1 MIKNVIFDLGKVLI
15 NNDPSEY
22 LRKYGYDEEKY
33 QALLD
38 AIWTDSLWGDMDI
51 AKYESF
57 KDIIEIYVEKHKELE
72 PELRRFF
79 AEDWMELYVAYD
91 DTVKFYNEVYE
102 QGYDIYLLT
111 NFSKDG
117 YEYIS
122 NKFDF
127 FKKAKGAVVSSHL
140 KISKPDMRI
149 YKYLLETYNLNPD
162 ECIFIDDSV
171 ANINASN
178 ELGIHGIVYTDI
190 ENLRKEFKRI
200 LCWYGIYVERL

>member
-140 KISKPDMRI
+140 KIAKPDMRI
-149 YKYLLETYNLNPD
+149 YQYLLETYNLNPD

-171 ANINASN
+171 ANINAAN

-200 LCWYGIYVERL
+200 LC

>member
-79 AEDWMELYVAYD
+79 SEDWMELYVAYD

-102 QGYDIYLLT
+102 QGYDIFLLT

-140 KISKPDMRI
+140 KIAKPDIRI
-149 YKYLLETYNLNPD
+149 YQYLLETYNLNPD

-171 ANINASN
+171 ANINAAN

-200 LCWYGIYVERL
+200 LC

>member
-1 MIKNVIFDLGKVLI
+1 MVIIKNVIFDLGKVLI
-15 NNDPSEY
+15 NNDPSGY

-38 AIWTDSLWGDMDI
+38 AIWTDSLWGDMDV

-57 KDIIEIYVEKHKELE
+57 KDIIEIYVDKHKGLE
-72 PELRRFF
+72 PALRRFF

-91 DTVKFYNEVYE
+91 DTVKFYNEVYS

-127 FKKAKGAVVSSHL
+127 FKKAKGAVVSSHI
-140 KISKPDMRI
+140 KIAKPDIRI
-149 YKYLLETYNLNPD
+149 YQYLLDTYNLNPD
-162 ECIFIDDSV
+162 ECVFIDDSV
-171 ANINASN
+171 ANIKAAS
-178 ELGIHGIVYTDI
+178 ELGIYGIVYTDI
-190 ENLRKEFKRI
+190 ENLRKEFNK
-200 LCWYGIYVERL
+200 YMK

>member
-38 AIWTDSLWGDMDI
+38 AIWTDSLWGDMDV

-79 AEDWMELYVAYD
+79 AEDWMELYVAYE
-91 DTVKFYNEVYE
+91 DTVRFFNEVYE
-102 QGYDIYLLT
+102 QGYNIYLLT

-140 KISKPDMRI
+140 KIAKPDIRI
-149 YKYLLETYNLNPD
+149 YQYLLETYNLNPD
-162 ECIFIDDSV
+162 ECVFIDDSV
-171 ANINASN
+171 ANITAAS
-178 ELGIHGIVYTDI
+178 ELGIYGIVYTDI
-190 ENLRKEFKRI
+190 ENLRKEFNK
-200 LCWYGIYVERL
+200 YMK

>member
-1 MIKNVIFDLGKVLI
+1 MIKNVVFDLGKVLI

-140 KISKPDMRI
+140 KIAKPDMRI
-149 YKYLLETYNLNPD
+149 YKYLLDTYNLNPD
-162 ECIFIDDSV
+162 KCIFIDDSV
-171 ANINASN
+171 ANINAAN

-190 ENLRKEFKRI
+190 ESLRKDFKMI
-200 LCWYGIYVERL
+200 TETER

>member
-22 LRKYGYDEEKY
+22 LRKYGYGEEKY

-140 KISKPDMRI
+140 KIAKPDIRI
-149 YKYLLETYNLNPD
+149 YQYLLETYNLNPN

-171 ANINASN
+171 ANINSAN
-178 ELGIHGIVYTDI
+178 ELGIHGIVYTGF
-190 ENLRKEFKRI
+190 EKR
-200 LCWYGIYVERL
+200 VQ

>member
-1 MIKNVIFDLGKVLI
+1 MVIIKNVIFDLGKVLI

-38 AIWTDSLWGDMDI
+38 AIWTDSLWGDMDV

-57 KDIIEIYVEKHKELE
+57 KDIIEIYVDKHKGLE
-72 PELRRFF
+72 PALRRFF

-127 FKKAKGAVVSSHL
+127 FKKAKGAVVSSHI
-140 KISKPDMRI
+140 KIAKPDIRI
-149 YKYLLETYNLNPD
+149 YQYLLDTYNLNPD
-162 ECIFIDDSV
+162 ECVFIDDSV
-171 ANINASN
+171 ANIKAAS
-178 ELGIHGIVYTDI
+178 ELGIYGIVYTDI
-190 ENLRKEFKRI
+190 ENLRKEFNK
-200 LCWYGIYVERL
+200 YMK

>member
-22 LRKYGYDEEKY
+22 LRKYGYGEEKY

-57 KDIIEIYVEKHKELE
+57 KDIIEIYVDKHKELE

-79 AEDWMELYVAYD
+79 AEDWMELYVAYE

-102 QGYDIYLLT
+102 QGYNIYLLT

-140 KISKPDMRI
+140 KIAKPDIRI
-149 YKYLLETYNLNPD
+149 YQYLLETYNLNPD

-171 ANINASN
+171 ANIKAAK

-190 ENLRKEFKRI
+190 ENLRKEFNK
-200 LCWYGIYVERL
+200 YMK

>member
-38 AIWTDSLWGDMDI
+38 AIWTDSLWGDMDV

-57 KDIIEIYVEKHKELE
+57 KDIIEIYVEKHKDLE

-91 DTVKFYNEVYE
+91 DTVKFYNEVCE

-127 FKKAKGAVVSSHL
+127 FKKANGAVVSSHL
-140 KISKPDMRI
+140 KIAKPDMRI

-171 ANINASN
+171 ANIKAAK
-178 ELGIHGIVYTDI
+178 ELGIHGIV
-190 ENLRKEFKRI
+190 
-200 LCWYGIYVERL
+200 

>member
-1 MIKNVIFDLGKVLI
+1 MVIIKNVIFDLGKVLI

-38 AIWTDSLWGDMDI
+38 AIWTDSLWGDMDV

-57 KDIIEIYVEKHKELE
+57 KDIIEIYVDKHKGLE
-72 PELRRFF
+72 PALRRFF

-91 DTVKFYNEVYE
+91 DTVKFYNEVYS

-127 FKKAKGAVVSSHL
+127 FKKAKGAVVSSHI
-140 KISKPDMRI
+140 KIAKPDIRI
-149 YKYLLETYNLNPD
+149 YQYLLDTYNLNPD
-162 ECIFIDDSV
+162 ECVFIDDSV
-171 ANINASN
+171 ANIKAAS
-178 ELGIHGIVYTDI
+178 ELGIYGIVYTDI
-190 ENLRKEFKRI
+190 ENLRKEFNK
-200 LCWYGIYVERL
+200 YMK

>member
-1 MIKNVIFDLGKVLI
+1 MIKNVVFDLGKVLI

-33 QALLD
+33 QTLLD

-57 KDIIEIYVEKHKELE
+57 RDIIEIYVEKHKELE
-72 PELRRFF
+72 SELRRFF
-79 AEDWMELYVAYD
+79 ADDWMELYVAYE
-91 DTVKFYNEVYE
+91 DTVKFYNEVYS
-102 QGYDIYLLT
+102 QGYNIYLLT

-127 FKKAKGAVVSSHL
+127 FKKAKVAVVSSHL
-140 KISKPDMRI
+140 KIAKPDMRI
-149 YKYLLETYNLNPD
+149 YKYLLETYKLNPD
-162 ECIFIDDSV
+162 ECVFIDDS
-171 ANINASN
+171 AQNIKAAK

-190 ENLRKEFKRI
+190 ESLRNEFKMI
-200 LCWYGIYVERL
+200 TETER

>member
-72 PELRRFF
+72 LELRRFF
-79 AEDWMELYVAYD
+79 AEDWMQLYVTYE
-91 DTVKFYNEVYE
+91 DTVKFYNDVYE

-127 FKKAKGAVVSSHL
+127 FKKAKGVVVSAHI
-140 KISKPDMRI
+140 KIAKPDMRI
-149 YKYLLETYNLNPD
+149 YQYLLETYKLNPN
-162 ECIFIDDSV
+162 ECVFIDDSA
-171 ANINASN
+171 ANINAAK
-178 ELGIHGIVYTDI
+178 ELGIRGIVYTDI
-190 ENLRKEFKRI
+190 ESLRKEFKMI
-200 LCWYGIYVERL
+200 TETER

>member
-72 PELRRFF
+72 PELRSFF

-140 KISKPDMRI
+140 KIAKPDMRI
-149 YKYLLETYNLNPD
+149 YKYLLDTYNLNPD

-171 ANINASN
+171 ANINAAN

-200 LCWYGIYVERL
+200 LC

>member
-140 KISKPDMRI
+140 KIAKPDIRI
-149 YKYLLETYNLNPD
+149 YQYLLDTYNLNPD
-162 ECIFIDDSV
+162 ECVFIDDSV
-171 ANINASN
+171 ANINAAN

-190 ENLRKEFKRI
+190 EDLRKEFNK
-200 LCWYGIYVERL
+200 YMK

>member
-57 KDIIEIYVEKHKELE
+57 KDIIEIYVKKHKELE
-72 PELRRFF
+72 TELKSFF
-79 AEDWMELYVAYD
+79 AEDWMELYVAYE
-91 DTVKFYNEVYE
+91 DTVKFYYEVYG

-127 FKKAKGAVVSSHL
+127 FKKSKGAVVSSHL
-140 KISKPDMRI
+140 KIAKPDMRI
-149 YKYLLETYNLNPD
+149 YQYLLETYNLNPD

-171 ANINASN
+171 ANIKAAID
-178 ELGIHGIVYTDI
+178 LGIHGIVYTDI
-190 ENLRKEFKRI
+190 ESLRKEFNSI
-200 LCWYGIYVERL
+200 VGAEG

>member
-22 LRKYGYDEEKY
+22 LRKYGYGEEKY

-79 AEDWMELYVAYD
+79 AED
-91 DTVKFYNEVYE
+91 
-102 QGYDIYLLT
+102 
-111 NFSKDG
+111 
-117 YEYIS
+117 
-122 NKFDF
+122 
-127 FKKAKGAVVSSHL
+127 
-140 KISKPDMRI
+140 
-149 YKYLLETYNLNPD
+149 
-162 ECIFIDDSV
+162 
-171 ANINASN
+171 
-178 ELGIHGIVYTDI
+178 
-190 ENLRKEFKRI
+190 
-200 LCWYGIYVERL
+200 

>member
-15 NNDPSEY
+15 NNDPSGY

-38 AIWTDSLWGDMDI
+38 AIWTDSLWGDMDV

-57 KDIIEIYVEKHKELE
+57 KDIIEIYVDKHKGLE
-72 PELRRFF
+72 PALRRFF

-91 DTVKFYNEVYE
+91 DTVKFYNEVYS

-127 FKKAKGAVVSSHL
+127 FKKAKGAVVSSHI
-140 KISKPDMRI
+140 KIAKPDIRI
-149 YKYLLETYNLNPD
+149 YQYLLDTYNLNPD
-162 ECIFIDDSV
+162 ECVFIDDSV
-171 ANINASN
+171 ANIKAAS
-178 ELGIHGIVYTDI
+178 ELGIYGIVYTDI
-190 ENLRKEFKRI
+190 ENLRKEFNK
-200 LCWYGIYVERL
+200 YMK

>member
-22 LRKYGYDEEKY
+22 LRKYGYGEEKY

-72 PELRRFF
+72 HELRRFF

-102 QGYDIYLLT
+102 QDYDIYLLT

-140 KISKPDMRI
+140 KIAKPDIRI
-149 YKYLLETYNLNPD
+149 YQYLLETYNLNPD

-171 ANINASN
+171 ANIKAAK

-190 ENLRKEFKRI
+190 ESLRNEFDKFI
-200 LCWYGIYVERL
+200 

>member
-200 LCWYGIYVERL
+200 LC

>member
-127 FKKAKGAVVSSHL
+127 FKKVKGAVVSSHL
-140 KISKPDMRI
+140 KIAKPDMRI
-149 YKYLLETYNLNPD
+149 YKYLLDTYNLNPD
-162 ECIFIDDSV
+162 ECVFIDDSV
-171 ANINASN
+171 ANIKAAS
-178 ELGIHGIVYTDI
+178 ELGIYGIVYTDI
-190 ENLRKEFKRI
+190 ENLRKEFNK
-200 LCWYGIYVERL
+200 YMK

>member
-22 LRKYGYDEEKY
+22 LRKYGYDEEKF

-38 AIWTDSLWGDMDI
+38 AIWTDSLWGDMDV

-57 KDIIEIYVEKHKELE
+57 KDIIEIYVDKHKELE

-79 AEDWMELYVAYD
+79 AEDWMELYVTYE
-91 DTVKFYNEVYE
+91 DTVKFYNEVYS

-122 NKFDF
+122 NKFGF
-127 FKKAKGAVVSSHL
+127 FKKAKGAVVSSYL
-140 KISKPDMRI
+140 KIAKPDLRI
-149 YKYLLETYNLNPD
+149 YKHLLETYNLNPD
-162 ECIFIDDSV
+162 ECVFIDDSV
-171 ANINASN
+171 ENIKAAN
-178 ELGIHGIVYTDI
+178 EFGIHGIVYTDI
-190 ENLRKEFKRI
+190 ENLRKELKRI
-200 LCWYGIYVERL
+200 LC

>member
-79 AEDWMELYVAYD
+79 AEDWMELYVVYE
-91 DTVKFYNEVYE
+91 DTVEFYNEVYGH
-102 QGYDIYLLT
+102 GYNIYLLT

-127 FKKAKGAVVSSHL
+127 FKKAKGTVVSSHL
-140 KISKPDMRI
+140 KIAKPDIRI
-149 YKYLLETYNLNPD
+149 YQYLLETYNLNPD

-171 ANINASN
+171 ANINAAK

-190 ENLRKEFKRI
+190 ESLRKDFKRN
-200 LCWYGIYVERL
+200 LC

>member
-79 AEDWMELYVAYD
+79 VEDWMELYVAYD

-140 KISKPDMRI
+140 KIAKPDIRI
-149 YKYLLETYNLNPD
+149 YQYLLETYNLNPD

-171 ANINASN
+171 ANIKAAK

-190 ENLRKEFKRI
+190 ESLRNIFSELIKVQ
-200 LCWYGIYVERL
+200 GV

>member
-15 NNDPSEY
+15 NNDPSGY
-22 LRKYGYDEEKY
+22 LRKYGYGEEKY

-140 KISKPDMRI
+140 KIAKPDIRI
-149 YKYLLETYNLNPD
+149 YQYLLETYNLNPD

-171 ANINASN
+171 ANITAAS
-178 ELGIHGIVYTDI
+178 ELGIYGIVYTDI
-190 ENLRKEFKRI
+190 ENLRKEFNSI
-200 LCWYGIYVERL
+200 VGNEG

>member
-1 MIKNVIFDLGKVLI
+1 MTKNVIFDLGKVLI

-22 LRKYGYDEEKY
+22 LKKYGYDEGKY
-33 QALLD
+33 QALLG
-38 AIWTDSLWGDMDI
+38 AIWTDSLWGDMDV

-57 KDIIEIYVEKHKELE
+57 KDIIEIYIDKHKELE

-79 AEDWMELYVAYD
+79 AEDWMELYDTYD

-102 QGYDIYLLT
+102 QGYNIYLLT

-127 FKKAKGAVVSSHL
+127 FKKAKGAVVSSYL
-140 KISKPDMRI
+140 KIAKPDLRI
-149 YKYLLETYNLNPD
+149 YKYLLEKYNLNPD

-171 ANINASN
+171 ANINAAN

-190 ENLRKEFKRI
+190 ESLRKRI
-200 LCWYGIYVERL
+200 Q

>member
-1 MIKNVIFDLGKVLI
+1 MIKNFIFDLGKVLI

-38 AIWTDSLWGDMDI
+38 AIWTDSLWGDMDV

-57 KDIIEIYVEKHKELE
+57 KDIIETYVEKHKELE

-79 AEDWMELYVAYD
+79 ADDWMELYVAYD

-127 FKKAKGAVVSSHL
+127 FKKAKGAVVSSQL
-140 KISKPDMRI
+140 KIAKPDMRI

-162 ECIFIDDSV
+162 KCIFIDDSV
-171 ANINASN
+171 ANIKAAKA
-178 ELGIHGIVYTDI
+178 LGIHGIVYTDI
-190 ENLRKEFKRI
+190 ENLKNIFGEIIK
-200 LCWYGIYVERL
+200 LQSV